1 MLVIVS
7 QDLRIPLDRM
17 AGAEDFTWHSVARDG
32 PSQWSPSATVLC
44 RWGQRQQ
51 QSSFSVSAEGPK
63 LGSNAQEHDG
73 TRHCLEKRRSNEQP
87 RYWGCRC
94 TVKNHD
100 LRLLTVIWLYLMIW
114 GRTCIYIPRE
124 SKRRQSIVFHE
135 RLNFGVTGRTLA
147 PSGVSGGSNSSTI
160 YSYITTLALIH
171 MILTIRVWKWDDID
185 KTW

>member
-1 MLVIVS
+1 MQEGILKVFPPVFPFFSSIFSFFSIHVMLVIVS

-17 AGAEDFTWHSVARDG
+17 AGAEDFAWHSVARDG

-100 LRLLTVIWLYLMIW
+100 LRLLTVIWLYLMNSYDMSAHLH
-114 GRTCIYIPRE
+114 IYI
-124 SKRRQSIVFHE
+124 
-135 RLNFGVTGRTLA
+135 
-147 PSGVSGGSNSSTI
+147 I
-160 YSYITTLALIH
+160 YE
-171 MILTIRVWKWDDID
+171 
-185 KTW
+185 

>member
-1 MLVIVS
+1 MQEGILKVFPPVFPFFSSIFSFFSIHVMLVIVS

-17 AGAEDFTWHSVARDG
+17 AGAEDFAWHSVARDG

-100 LRLLTVIWLYLMIW
+100 LRLLTVIWLYLMNSYDMSAHLH
-114 GRTCIYIPRE
+114 IYI
-124 SKRRQSIVFHE
+124 
-135 RLNFGVTGRTLA
+135 
-147 PSGVSGGSNSSTI
+147 
-160 YSYITTLALIH
+160 
-171 MILTIRVWKWDDID
+171 
-185 KTW
+185 